1 MNVREQIKNGVLLMD
16 GSMGSY
22 LSTITGKSS
31 QDCELA
37 VLEQREMVKDV
48 HRQYLEAGSQAIL
61 TNTYNANRVF
71 CHGNDVLVHQLIH
84 EAVAVAREAAEG
96 YDAEIFGDIGPIKG
110 LENGQTGKEYTFVAR
125 QFIDAGIRHFVFE
138 TNSSAEGIPE
148 TMQYIRDNT
157 EDAFIIVMFAV
168 QADGYSLEGYYY
180 QDLIQQISETGLADA
195 VGLNCISGAR
205 EMRNLFDQME
215 HEDILYSFMPSAGS
229 PIVVDNRLV
238 YESDPQFFGRKMAEL
253 AGNGAKILGGCC
265 GTTPEHIR
273 QVARFLASGTSSVP
287 RPGRGRTKVSAGTA
301 KQSVFWEKLQR
312 GEKVIAVEL
321 DPPTDADLTKFVQGA
336 YDLKESGADVITIAD
351 CPVGRVRMDS
361 SLLACKLEREVGVE
375 ALPHLTCRDRNI
387 NATKALL
394 LGLYAEGIRNV
405 LLVTGDPVPSA
416 ERDEVKAVYQFN
428 SRKLA
433 TFVASLGETILPEPF
448 HMFGA
453 LNVNARNFDIQL
465 QLAQEKE
472 RIGMVGFLTQ
482 PLLSPRA
489 VENLKKARQGL
500 KGYILAG
507 LLPPVSARNARFMDS
522 EINGIRVSPEIID
535 QYEDLEREEAE
546 KLAVSLMMQFAR
558 EAEPYVNGYYMMTPF
573 SRTALIQQIIEA
585 IHREKLIG

>member
-22 LSTITGKSS
+22 LSTITGQSS

-37 VLEQREMVKDV
+37 VLEQRDIVKDI
-48 HRQYLEAGSQAIL
+48 HQQYLEAGSQAIL

-71 CHGNDVLVHQLIH
+71 CHGNDTLVHQLIH

-110 LENGQTGKEYTFVAR
+110 LENGQTGKEYSFVAR

-148 TMQYIRDNT
+148 AMQYIRENT

-180 QDLIQQISETGLADA
+180 RDLIRKITETGLADA

-215 HEDILYSFMPSAGS
+215 HEEILYSFMPSAGS
-229 PIVVDNRLV
+229 PIVVDNRVV

-253 AGNGAKILGGCC
+253 AANGARILGGCC

-273 QVARFLASGTSSVP
+273 QVARFLAAGTSSVP
-287 RPGRGRTKVSAGTA
+287 RPGRTREKVSSGTA
-301 KQSVFWEKLQR
+301 KRSAFWEKLQR

-394 LGLYAEGIRNV
+394 LGLYAEGIKNI

-472 RIGMVGFLTQ
+472 RIGMTGFLTQ

-489 VENLKKARQGL
+489 VENLKRARDGL
-500 KGYILAG
+500 NGYILAG
-507 LLPPVSARNARFMDS
+507 LFPPVSARNARFMDS
-522 EINGIRVSPEIID
+522 EVNGIRVSPEIIE
-535 QYEDLEREEAE
+535 QYEDLDREESE
-546 KLAVSLMMQFAR
+546 RLAVSLMTQFAR
-558 EAEPYVNGYYMMTPF
+558 EAEPFVNGYYLMTPF
-573 SRTALIQQIIEA
+573 SRTALIQRIIES
-585 IHREKLIG
+585 IREEKLI

>member
-22 LSTITGKSS
+22 LSTITGQSS

-37 VLEQREMVKDV
+37 VLEQRDIVKDI
-48 HRQYLEAGSQAIL
+48 HQQYLEAGSQAIL

-71 CHGNDVLVHQLIH
+71 CHGNDTLVHQLIH

-110 LENGQTGKEYTFVAR
+110 LEDGQTGKEYSFVAR

-148 TMQYIRDNT
+148 AMQYIRENT

-180 QDLIQQISETGLADA
+180 RDLIRKITETGLADA

-215 HEDILYSFMPSAGS
+215 HEEILYSFMPSAGS
-229 PIVVDNRLV
+229 PIVVDNRVV

-253 AGNGAKILGGCC
+253 AANGARILGGCC

-273 QVARFLASGTSSVP
+273 QVARFLAAGTASVP
-287 RPGRGRTKVSAGTA
+287 RPGRTREKVSSGTA
-301 KQSVFWEKLQR
+301 KKSAFWEKLQR

-321 DPPTDADLTKFVQGA
+321 DPPMDADLTKFVQGA

-394 LGLYAEGIRNV
+394 LGLYAEGIKNI

-472 RIGMVGFLTQ
+472 RIGMTGFLTQ

-489 VENLKKARQGL
+489 VENLKRAREGL
-500 KGYILAG
+500 NGYILAG
-507 LLPPVSARNARFMDS
+507 LFPPVSARNARFMDS
-522 EINGIRVSPEIID
+522 EVNGIRVAPEIIE
-535 QYEDLEREEAE
+535 QYEELDREEAE
-546 KLAVSLMMQFAR
+546 RLAVSLMTQFAR
-558 EAEPYVNGYYMMTPF
+558 EAEPFVNGYYLMTPF
-573 SRTALIQQIIEA
+573 SRTALIQRIIES
-585 IHREKLIG
+585 IREEKLI

>member
-22 LSTITGKSS
+22 LSTITGQSS

-37 VLEQREMVKDV
+37 VLEQRDIVKDI
-48 HRQYLEAGSQAIL
+48 HQQYLEAGSQAIL

-71 CHGNDVLVHQLIH
+71 CHGNDTLVHQLIH

-110 LENGQTGKEYTFVAR
+110 LENGQTGKEYSFVAR

-148 TMQYIRDNT
+148 AMQYIRENT

-180 QDLIQQISETGLADA
+180 RDLIRKITETGLADA

-215 HEDILYSFMPSAGS
+215 HEEILYSFMPSAGS
-229 PIVVDNRLV
+229 PIVVDNRVV

-253 AGNGAKILGGCC
+253 AANGARILGGCC

-273 QVARFLASGTSSVP
+273 QVARFLAAGTSSVP
-287 RPGRGRTKVSAGTA
+287 RPGRTREKVSSGTA
-301 KQSVFWEKLQR
+301 KKSAFWEKLQR

-321 DPPTDADLTKFVQGA
+321 DPPMDADLTKFVQGA

-394 LGLYAEGIRNV
+394 LGLYAEGIKNI

-433 TFVASLGETILPEPF
+433 SFVASLGETILPEPF

-472 RIGMVGFLTQ
+472 RIGMTGFLTQ

-489 VENLKKARQGL
+489 VENLKRAREGL
-500 KGYILAG
+500 NGYILAG
-507 LLPPVSARNARFMDS
+507 LFPPVSARNARFMDS
-522 EINGIRVSPEIID
+522 EVNGIRVSPEIIE
-535 QYEDLEREEAE
+535 QYEDLDREESE
-546 KLAVSLMMQFAR
+546 RLAVSLMTQFAR
-558 EAEPYVNGYYMMTPF
+558 EAEPFVNGYYLMTPF
-573 SRTALIQQIIEA
+573 SRTALIQRIIES
-585 IHREKLIG
+585 IREEKLI

>member
-22 LSTITGKSS
+22 LSTITGQSS

-37 VLEQREMVKDV
+37 VLEQRDIVKDI
-48 HRQYLEAGSQAIL
+48 HQQYLEAGSQAIL

-71 CHGNDVLVHQLIH
+71 CHGNDTLVHQLIH

-110 LENGQTGKEYTFVAR
+110 LEDGQTGKEYSFVAR

-148 TMQYIRDNT
+148 AMQYIRENT

-180 QDLIQQISETGLADA
+180 RDLIRKITETGLADA

-215 HEDILYSFMPSAGS
+215 HEEILYSFMPSAGS
-229 PIVVDNRLV
+229 PIVVDNRVV

-253 AGNGAKILGGCC
+253 AANGARILGGCC

-273 QVARFLASGTSSVP
+273 QVARFLAAGTSSVS
-287 RPGRGRTKVSAGTA
+287 RPGRTREKVSSGTA
-301 KQSVFWEKLQR
+301 KKSAFWEKLQR

-321 DPPTDADLTKFVQGA
+321 DPPMDADLTKFVQGA

-394 LGLYAEGIRNV
+394 LGLYAEGIKNI

-472 RIGMVGFLTQ
+472 RIGMTGFLTQ

-489 VENLKKARQGL
+489 VENLKRAREGL
-500 KGYILAG
+500 NGYILAG
-507 LLPPVSARNARFMDS
+507 LFPPVSARNARFMDS
-522 EINGIRVSPEIID
+522 EVNGIRVSPEIIE
-535 QYEDLEREEAE
+535 QYENLDREESE
-546 KLAVSLMMQFAR
+546 RLAVSLMTQFAR
-558 EAEPYVNGYYMMTPF
+558 EAEPYVNGYYLMTPF
-573 SRTALIQQIIEA
+573 SRTALIQRIIGSIRE
-585 IHREKLIG
+585 EKLI

>member
-22 LSTITGKSS
+22 LSTITGQSS

-37 VLEQREMVKDV
+37 VLEQRDIVKDI
-48 HRQYLEAGSQAIL
+48 HQQYLEAGSQAIL

-71 CHGNDVLVHQLIH
+71 CHGNDTLVHQLIH

-96 YDAEIFGDIGPIKG
+96 YDAEVFGDIGPIKG
-110 LENGQTGKEYTFVAR
+110 LEDGQTGKEYSFVAR

-148 TMQYIRDNT
+148 AMQYIRENT

-180 QDLIQQISETGLADA
+180 CDLIRKITETGLADA

-215 HEDILYSFMPSAGS
+215 QGEILYSFMPSAGS
-229 PIVVDNRLV
+229 PIVVDNRVV

-253 AGNGAKILGGCC
+253 AANGARILGGCC

-273 QVARFLASGTSSVP
+273 QVARFLAAGTSSVP
-287 RPGRGRTKVSAGTA
+287 RPGRTRERVSSGTTKKSA
-301 KQSVFWEKLQR
+301 FWEKLQR

-321 DPPTDADLTKFVQGA
+321 DPPMDADLTKFVQGA

-394 LGLYAEGIRNV
+394 LGLYAEGIKNI

-433 TFVASLGETILPEPF
+433 SFVASLGETILPEPF

-472 RIGMVGFLTQ
+472 RIGMTGFLTQ

-489 VENLKKARQGL
+489 VENLKRAREGL
-500 KGYILAG
+500 NGYILAG
-507 LLPPVSARNARFMDS
+507 LFPPVSARNARFMDS
-522 EINGIRVSPEIID
+522 EVNGIRVSPEIIE
-535 QYEDLEREEAE
+535 QYEDLDREESE
-546 KLAVSLMMQFAR
+546 RLAVSLMTQFAR
-558 EAEPYVNGYYMMTPF
+558 EAEPYVNGYYLMTPF
-573 SRTALIQQIIEA
+573 SRTALIQRIIGSIRE
-585 IHREKLIG
+585 EKLI

>member
-22 LSTITGKSS
+22 LSTITGQSS

-37 VLEQREMVKDV
+37 VLEQRDIVKDI
-48 HRQYLEAGSQAIL
+48 HQQYLEAGSQAIL

-71 CHGNDVLVHQLIH
+71 CHGNDTLVHQLIH

-110 LENGQTGKEYTFVAR
+110 LENGQTGKEYSFVAR

-148 TMQYIRDNT
+148 AMQYIRENT

-180 QDLIQQISETGLADA
+180 RDLIRKITETGLADA

-215 HEDILYSFMPSAGS
+215 HEEILYSFMPSAGS
-229 PIVVDNRLV
+229 PIVVDNRVV

-253 AGNGAKILGGCC
+253 AANGARILGGCC

-273 QVARFLASGTSSVP
+273 QVARFLAAGTSSVS
-287 RPGRGRTKVSAGTA
+287 RPGRTREKVSSGTA
-301 KQSVFWEKLQR
+301 KKSAFWEKLQR

-321 DPPTDADLTKFVQGA
+321 DPPMDADLTKFVQGA

-394 LGLYAEGIRNV
+394 LGLYAEGIKNI

-472 RIGMVGFLTQ
+472 RIGMTGFLTQ

-489 VENLKKARQGL
+489 VENLKRAREGL
-500 KGYILAG
+500 NGYILAG
-507 LLPPVSARNARFMDS
+507 LFPPVSARNARFMDS
-522 EINGIRVSPEIID
+522 EVNGIRVSPEIIE
-535 QYEDLEREEAE
+535 QYEDLDREESE
-546 KLAVSLMMQFAR
+546 RLAVSLMTQFAR
-558 EAEPYVNGYYMMTPF
+558 EAEPYVNGYYLMTPF
-573 SRTALIQQIIEA
+573 SRTALIQRIIGSIRE
-585 IHREKLIG
+585 EKLI

>member
-22 LSTITGKSS
+22 LSTITGQSS

-37 VLEQREMVKDV
+37 VLEQRDIVKDI
-48 HRQYLEAGSQAIL
+48 HQQYLEAGSQAIL

-71 CHGNDVLVHQLIH
+71 CHGNDTLVHQLIH

-110 LENGQTGKEYTFVAR
+110 LENGQTGKEYSFVAR

-148 TMQYIRDNT
+148 AMQYIRENT

-180 QDLIQQISETGLADA
+180 RDLIRKITETGLADA

-215 HEDILYSFMPSAGS
+215 HEEILYSFMPSAGS
-229 PIVVDNRLV
+229 PIVVDNRVV

-253 AGNGAKILGGCC
+253 AANGARILGGCC

-273 QVARFLASGTSSVP
+273 QVARFLAAGTSSVP
-287 RPGRGRTKVSAGTA
+287 RPGRTREKVSSGTA
-301 KQSVFWEKLQR
+301 KKSAFWEKLQR

-321 DPPTDADLTKFVQGA
+321 DPPMDADLTKFVQGA
-336 YDLKESGADVITIAD
+336 YELKESGADVITIAD

-394 LGLYAEGIRNV
+394 LGLYAEGIKNI

-433 TFVASLGETILPEPF
+433 SFVASLGETILPEPF

-472 RIGMVGFLTQ
+472 RIGMAGFLTQ

-489 VENLKKARQGL
+489 VENLKRAREGL

-507 LLPPVSARNARFMDS
+507 LFPPVSARNARFMDS
-522 EINGIRVSPEIID
+522 EVNGIRVAPEIIE
-535 QYEDLEREEAE
+535 QYEDLDREEAE
-546 KLAVSLMMQFAR
+546 QLSVSLMTQFAR
-558 EAEPYVNGYYMMTPF
+558 ESEPYVNGYYMMTPF
-573 SRTALIQQIIEA
+573 SRTALIQRIIES
-585 IHREKLIG
+585 IREEKLI

>member
-22 LSTITGKSS
+22 LSTITGQSS

-37 VLEQREMVKDV
+37 VLEQRDIVKDI
-48 HRQYLEAGSQAIL
+48 HQQYLEAGSQAIL

-71 CHGNDVLVHQLIH
+71 CHGNDTLVHQLIH

-110 LENGQTGKEYTFVAR
+110 LENGQTGKEYSFVAR

-138 TNSSAEGIPE
+138 TNSSAEGIPDA
-148 TMQYIRDNT
+148 MRYIRENT

-180 QDLIQQISETGLADA
+180 RDLIRKITETGLADA

-215 HEDILYSFMPSAGS
+215 HEEILYSFMPSAGS
-229 PIVVDNRLV
+229 PIVVDNRVV

-253 AGNGAKILGGCC
+253 AANGARILGGCC

-273 QVARFLASGTSSVP
+273 QVARFLAAGTSSVP
-287 RPGRGRTKVSAGTA
+287 RPGRTREKVSSGTA
-301 KQSVFWEKLQR
+301 KKSAFWEKLQR

-321 DPPTDADLTKFVQGA
+321 DPPMDADLTKFVQGA

-394 LGLYAEGIRNV
+394 LGLYAEGIKNI

-472 RIGMVGFLTQ
+472 RIGMTGFLTQ

-489 VENLKKARQGL
+489 VENLKRAREGL
-500 KGYILAG
+500 NGYILAG
-507 LLPPVSARNARFMDS
+507 LFPPVSARNARFMDS
-522 EINGIRVSPEIID
+522 EVNGIRVSSEIIE
-535 QYEDLEREEAE
+535 QYEDLDREESE
-546 KLAVSLMMQFAR
+546 RLAVSLMTQFAR
-558 EAEPYVNGYYMMTPF
+558 EAEPYVNGYYLMTPF
-573 SRTALIQQIIEA
+573 SRTALIQRIIES
-585 IHREKLIG
+585 IREEKLI

>member
-22 LSTITGKSS
+22 LSTITGQSS

-37 VLEQREMVKDV
+37 VLEQRDIVKDI
-48 HRQYLEAGSQAIL
+48 HQQYLEAGSQAIL

-71 CHGNDVLVHQLIH
+71 CHGNDTLVHQLIH

-110 LENGQTGKEYTFVAR
+110 LENGQTGKEYSFVAR

-148 TMQYIRDNT
+148 AMQYIRENT

-180 QDLIQQISETGLADA
+180 RDLIRKITETGLADA

-215 HEDILYSFMPSAGS
+215 HEEILYSFMPSAGS
-229 PIVVDNRLV
+229 PIVVDNRVV

-253 AGNGAKILGGCC
+253 AANGAKILGGCC

-273 QVARFLASGTSSVP
+273 QVARFLAAGTSSVP
-287 RPGRGRTKVSAGTA
+287 RPGRTREKVSSGTA
-301 KQSVFWEKLQR
+301 KKSAFWEKLQR

-321 DPPTDADLTKFVQGA
+321 DPPMDADLTKFVQGA

-394 LGLYAEGIRNV
+394 LGLYAEGIKNI

-472 RIGMVGFLTQ
+472 RIGMTGFLTQ

-489 VENLKKARQGL
+489 VENLKRAREGL
-500 KGYILAG
+500 NGYILAG
-507 LLPPVSARNARFMDS
+507 LFPPVSARNARFMDS
-522 EINGIRVSPEIID
+522 EVNGIRVSPEIIE
-535 QYEDLEREEAE
+535 QYEDLDREESE
-546 KLAVSLMMQFAR
+546 RLAVSLMTQFAR
-558 EAEPYVNGYYMMTPF
+558 EAEPYVNGYYLMTPF
-573 SRTALIQQIIEA
+573 SRTALIQRIIES
-585 IHREKLIG
+585 IREEKLI

>member
-22 LSTITGKSS
+22 LSTITGQSS

-37 VLEQREMVKDV
+37 VLEQRDIVKDI
-48 HRQYLEAGSQAIL
+48 HQQYLEAGSQAIL

-71 CHGNDVLVHQLIH
+71 CHGNDTLVHQLIH

-110 LENGQTGKEYTFVAR
+110 LENGQTGKEYSFVAR

-148 TMQYIRDNT
+148 AMQYIRENT

-180 QDLIQQISETGLADA
+180 RDLIRKITETGLADA

-215 HEDILYSFMPSAGS
+215 HEEILYSFMPSAGS
-229 PIVVDNRLV
+229 PIVVDNRVV

-253 AGNGAKILGGCC
+253 AANGARILGGCC

-273 QVARFLASGTSSVP
+273 QVARFLVAGTSSVP
-287 RPGRGRTKVSAGTA
+287 RPGRTREKVSSGTA
-301 KQSVFWEKLQR
+301 KKSAFWEKLQR

-321 DPPTDADLTKFVQGA
+321 DPPMDADLTKFVQGA

-394 LGLYAEGIRNV
+394 LGLYAEGIKNI

-433 TFVASLGETILPEPF
+433 SFVASLGETILPEPF

-472 RIGMVGFLTQ
+472 RIGMTGFLTQ

-489 VENLKKARQGL
+489 VENLKRAREGL
-500 KGYILAG
+500 NGYILAG
-507 LLPPVSARNARFMDS
+507 LFPPVSARNARFMDS
-522 EINGIRVSPEIID
+522 EVNGIRVSPEIIE
-535 QYEDLEREEAE
+535 QYEDLDREESE
-546 KLAVSLMMQFAR
+546 RLAVSLMTQFAR
-558 EAEPYVNGYYMMTPF
+558 EAEPFVNGYYLMTPF
-573 SRTALIQQIIEA
+573 SRTALIQRIIES
-585 IHREKLIG
+585 IREEKLI

>member
-22 LSTITGKSS
+22 LSTITGQSS

-37 VLEQREMVKDV
+37 VLEQRDIVKDI
-48 HRQYLEAGSQAIL
+48 HQQYLEAGSQAIL

-71 CHGNDVLVHQLIH
+71 CHGNDTLVHQLIH

-110 LENGQTGKEYTFVAR
+110 LEDEQTGKEYSFVAR

-148 TMQYIRDNT
+148 AMQYIRENT

-180 QDLIQQISETGLADA
+180 RDLIRKITETGLADA

-215 HEDILYSFMPSAGS
+215 HEEILYSFMPSAGS
-229 PIVVDNRLV
+229 PIVVDNRVV

-253 AGNGAKILGGCC
+253 AANGARILGGCC

-273 QVARFLASGTSSVP
+273 QVARFLAAGTSSVP
-287 RPGRGRTKVSAGTA
+287 RPGRTREKVSSGTA
-301 KQSVFWEKLQR
+301 KKSAFWEKLQR

-321 DPPTDADLTKFVQGA
+321 DPPMDADLTKFVQGA

-394 LGLYAEGIRNV
+394 LGLYAEGIKNI

-433 TFVASLGETILPEPF
+433 SFVASLGETILPEPF

-472 RIGMVGFLTQ
+472 RIGMTGFLTQ

-489 VENLKKARQGL
+489 VENLKRAREGL
-500 KGYILAG
+500 NGYILAG
-507 LLPPVSARNARFMDS
+507 LFPPVSARNARFMDS
-522 EINGIRVSPEIID
+522 EVNGIRVSPEIIE
-535 QYEDLEREEAE
+535 QYEDLDREESE
-546 KLAVSLMMQFAR
+546 RLAVSLMTQFAR
-558 EAEPYVNGYYMMTPF
+558 EAEPFVNGYYLMTPF
-573 SRTALIQQIIEA
+573 SRTALIQRIIES
-585 IHREKLIG
+585 IREEKLI

>member
-22 LSTITGKSS
+22 LSTITGQSS

-37 VLEQREMVKDV
+37 VLEQRDIVKDI
-48 HRQYLEAGSQAIL
+48 HQQYLEAGSQAIL

-71 CHGNDVLVHQLIH
+71 CHGNDTLVHQLIH

-110 LENGQTGKEYTFVAR
+110 LENGQTGKEYSFVAR

-148 TMQYIRDNT
+148 AMQYIRENT

-180 QDLIQQISETGLADA
+180 RDLIRKITETGLADA

-215 HEDILYSFMPSAGS
+215 HEEILYSFMPSAGS
-229 PIVVDNRLV
+229 PIVVDNRVV

-253 AGNGAKILGGCC
+253 AANGARILGGCC

-273 QVARFLASGTSSVP
+273 QVARFLAAGTSSVP
-287 RPGRGRTKVSAGTA
+287 RPGRTREKVSSGTA
-301 KQSVFWEKLQR
+301 KKSAFWEKLQR

-321 DPPTDADLTKFVQGA
+321 DPPMDADLTKFVQGA

-394 LGLYAEGIRNV
+394 LGLYAEGIKNI

-472 RIGMVGFLTQ
+472 RIGMTGFLTQ

-489 VENLKKARQGL
+489 VENLKRAREGL
-500 KGYILAG
+500 NGYILAG
-507 LLPPVSARNARFMDS
+507 LFPPVSARNARFMDS
-522 EINGIRVSPEIID
+522 EVNGIRVSPEIIE
-535 QYEDLEREEAE
+535 QYEDLDREESE
-546 KLAVSLMMQFAR
+546 RLAVSLMTQFAR
-558 EAEPYVNGYYMMTPF
+558 EAEPYVNGYYLMTPF
-573 SRTALIQQIIEA
+573 SRTALIQRIIES
-585 IHREKLIG
+585 IREEKLI

>member
-22 LSTITGKSS
+22 LSTITGQSS

-37 VLEQREMVKDV
+37 VLEQRDIVKDI
-48 HRQYLEAGSQAIL
+48 HQQYLEAGSQAIL

-71 CHGNDVLVHQLIH
+71 CHGNDTLVHQLIH

-110 LENGQTGKEYTFVAR
+110 LENGQTGKEYSFVAR

-148 TMQYIRDNT
+148 AMQYIRENT

-180 QDLIQQISETGLADA
+180 RDLIRKITDTGLADA

-215 HEDILYSFMPSAGS
+215 HEEILYSFMPSAGS
-229 PIVVDNRLV
+229 PIVVDNRVV

-253 AGNGAKILGGCC
+253 AANGARILGGCF

-273 QVARFLASGTSSVP
+273 QVARFLAAGTSSVP
-287 RPGRGRTKVSAGTA
+287 RPGRTREKVSSGTA
-301 KQSVFWEKLQR
+301 KKSAFWEKLQS

-321 DPPTDADLTKFVQGA
+321 DPPMDADLTKFVQGA

-394 LGLYAEGIRNV
+394 LGLYAEGIKNI

-433 TFVASLGETILPEPF
+433 AFVASLGETILPEPF

-472 RIGMVGFLTQ
+472 RIGMTGFLTQ

-489 VENLKKARQGL
+489 VENLKRARDGL
-500 KGYILAG
+500 NGYILAG
-507 LLPPVSARNARFMDS
+507 LFPPVSARNARFMDS
-522 EINGIRVSPEIID
+522 EVNGIRVSPEIIE
-535 QYEDLEREEAE
+535 QYEDLDREESE
-546 KLAVSLMMQFAR
+546 RLAVSLMTQFAR
-558 EAEPYVNGYYMMTPF
+558 EAEPYVNGYYLMTPF
-573 SRTALIQQIIEA
+573 SRTALIQRIIGSIRE
-585 IHREKLIG
+585 EKLI

>member
-22 LSTITGKSS
+22 LSTITGQSS

-37 VLEQREMVKDV
+37 VLEQRDIVKDI
-48 HRQYLEAGSQAIL
+48 HQQYLEAGSQAIL

-71 CHGNDVLVHQLIH
+71 CHGNDTLVHQLIH

-110 LENGQTGKEYTFVAR
+110 LENGQTGKEYSFVAR

-148 TMQYIRDNT
+148 AMQYIRENT

-180 QDLIQQISETGLADA
+180 RDLIRKITETGLADA

-215 HEDILYSFMPSAGS
+215 HEEILYSFMPSAGS
-229 PIVVDNRLV
+229 PIVVDNRVV

-253 AGNGAKILGGCC
+253 AANGAKILGGCC

-273 QVARFLASGTSSVP
+273 QVARFLAAGTSSVP
-287 RPGRGRTKVSAGTA
+287 RPGRTRERVSSGTA
-301 KQSVFWEKLQR
+301 KKSAFWEKLQR

-321 DPPTDADLTKFVQGA
+321 DPPMDADLTKFVQGA

-394 LGLYAEGIRNV
+394 LGLYAEGIKNI

-433 TFVASLGETILPEPF
+433 AFVASLGETILPEPF

-472 RIGMVGFLTQ
+472 RIGMTGFLTQ

-489 VENLKKARQGL
+489 VENLKRAREGL
-500 KGYILAG
+500 NGYILAG
-507 LLPPVSARNARFMDS
+507 LFPPVSARNARFMDS
-522 EINGIRVSPEIID
+522 EVNGIRVSPEIIE
-535 QYEDLEREEAE
+535 QYEDLDREESE
-546 KLAVSLMMQFAR
+546 RLAVSLMTQFAR
-558 EAEPYVNGYYMMTPF
+558 EAEPYVNGYYLMTPF
-573 SRTALIQQIIEA
+573 SRTALIQRIIGSIRE
-585 IHREKLIG
+585 EKLI

>member
-22 LSTITGKSS
+22 LSTITGQSS

-37 VLEQREMVKDV
+37 VLEQRDIVKDI
-48 HRQYLEAGSQAIL
+48 HQQYLEAGSQAIL

-71 CHGNDVLVHQLIH
+71 CHGNDTLVHQLIH

-110 LENGQTGKEYTFVAR
+110 LEDGQTGKEYSFVAR

-148 TMQYIRDNT
+148 AMQYIRENT

-180 QDLIQQISETGLADA
+180 RDLIRKITETGLADA

-215 HEDILYSFMPSAGS
+215 HEEILYSFMPSAGS
-229 PIVVDNRLV
+229 PIVVDNRVV

-253 AGNGAKILGGCC
+253 AANGARILGGCC

-273 QVARFLASGTSSVP
+273 QVARFLAAGTSSVP
-287 RPGRGRTKVSAGTA
+287 RPGRTREKVSSGTA
-301 KQSVFWEKLQR
+301 KKSAFWEKLQR

-321 DPPTDADLTKFVQGA
+321 DPPMDADLTKFVQGA

-394 LGLYAEGIRNV
+394 LGLYAEGIKNI

-472 RIGMVGFLTQ
+472 RIGMTGFLTQ

-489 VENLKKARQGL
+489 VENLKRAREGL
-500 KGYILAG
+500 NGYILAG
-507 LLPPVSARNARFMDS
+507 LFPPVSARNARFMDS
-522 EINGIRVSPEIID
+522 EVNGIRVSPEIIE
-535 QYEDLEREEAE
+535 QYEDLDREESE
-546 KLAVSLMMQFAR
+546 RLAVSLMTQFAR
-558 EAEPYVNGYYMMTPF
+558 EAEPFVNGYYLMTPF
-573 SRTALIQQIIEA
+573 SRTALIQRIIQSIRE
-585 IHREKLIG
+585 EKLI

>member
-22 LSTITGKSS
+22 LSTITGQSS

-37 VLEQREMVKDV
+37 VLEQRDIVKDI
-48 HRQYLEAGSQAIL
+48 HQQYLEAGSQAIL

-71 CHGNDVLVHQLIH
+71 CHGNDTLVHQLIH

-96 YDAEIFGDIGPIKG
+96 YDAEVFGDIGPIKG
-110 LENGQTGKEYTFVAR
+110 LEDGQTGKEYSFVAR

-148 TMQYIRDNT
+148 AMRYIRENT

-180 QDLIQQISETGLADA
+180 RDLIRKITETGLADA

-215 HEDILYSFMPSAGS
+215 HEEILYSFMPSAGS
-229 PIVVDNRLV
+229 PIVVDNRVV

-253 AGNGAKILGGCC
+253 AANGARILGGCC

-273 QVARFLASGTSSVP
+273 QVARFLAAGTSSVP
-287 RPGRGRTKVSAGTA
+287 RPGRTRERVSSGTA
-301 KQSVFWEKLQR
+301 KKSAFWEKLQR

-321 DPPTDADLTKFVQGA
+321 DPPMDADLTKFVQGA

-394 LGLYAEGIRNV
+394 LGLYAEGIKNI

-453 LNVNARNFDIQL
+453 LNVNARNFDVQL

-472 RIGMVGFLTQ
+472 RIGMAGFLTQ

-489 VENLKKARQGL
+489 VENLKKAREGL

-507 LLPPVSARNARFMDS
+507 LFPPVSARNARFMDS
-522 EINGIRVSPEIID
+522 EVNGIRVAPEIIK
-535 QYEDLEREEAE
+535 QYEDLDREEAE
-546 KLAVSLMMQFAR
+546 QLSVSLMTQFAR
-558 EAEPYVNGYYMMTPF
+558 DAEPYVNGYYMMTPF
-573 SRTALIQQIIEA
+573 SRTALIQRIIES
-585 IHREKLIG
+585 IREENLI

>member
-22 LSTITGKSS
+22 LSTITGQSS

-37 VLEQREMVKDV
+37 VLEQRDIVKDI
-48 HRQYLEAGSQAIL
+48 HQQYLEAGSQAIL

-71 CHGNDVLVHQLIH
+71 CHGNDTLVHQLIH

-110 LENGQTGKEYTFVAR
+110 LENGQTGKEYSFVAR

-148 TMQYIRDNT
+148 AMQYIRENT

-180 QDLIQQISETGLADA
+180 RDLIRKITETGLADA

-215 HEDILYSFMPSAGS
+215 HEEILYSFMPSAGS
-229 PIVVDNRLV
+229 PIVVDNRVV

-253 AGNGAKILGGCC
+253 AANGARILGGCC

-273 QVARFLASGTSSVP
+273 QVARFLAAGTSSVP
-287 RPGRGRTKVSAGTA
+287 RPGRTREKVSSGTA
-301 KQSVFWEKLQR
+301 KKSAFWEKLQR

-321 DPPTDADLTKFVQGA
+321 DPPMDADLTKFVQGA

-394 LGLYAEGIRNV
+394 LGLYAEGIKNI

-433 TFVASLGETILPEPF
+433 SFVASLGETILPEPF

-472 RIGMVGFLTQ
+472 RIGMTGFLTQ

-489 VENLKKARQGL
+489 VENLKRARDGL
-500 KGYILAG
+500 NGYILAG
-507 LLPPVSARNARFMDS
+507 LFPPVSARNARFMDS
-522 EINGIRVSPEIID
+522 EVNGIRVSPEIIE
-535 QYEDLEREEAE
+535 QYEDLDREESE
-546 KLAVSLMMQFAR
+546 RLAVSLMTQFAR
-558 EAEPYVNGYYMMTPF
+558 EAEPFVNGYYLMTPF
-573 SRTALIQQIIEA
+573 SRTALIQRIIES
-585 IHREKLIG
+585 IREEKLI

>member
-22 LSTITGKSS
+22 LSTITGQSS

-37 VLEQREMVKDV
+37 VLEQRDIVKDI
-48 HRQYLEAGSQAIL
+48 HQQYLEAGSQAIL

-71 CHGNDVLVHQLIH
+71 CHGNDTLVHQLIH

-110 LENGQTGKEYTFVAR
+110 LENGQTGKEYSFVAR
-125 QFIDAGIRHFVFE
+125 RFIDAGIRHFVFE

-148 TMQYIRDNT
+148 AMQYIRENT

-180 QDLIQQISETGLADA
+180 RDLIRKITETGLADA

-215 HEDILYSFMPSAGS
+215 HEEILYSFMPSAGS
-229 PIVVDNRLV
+229 PIVVDNRVV

-253 AGNGAKILGGCC
+253 AANGARILGGCC

-273 QVARFLASGTSSVP
+273 QVARFLVAGTSSVP
-287 RPGRGRTKVSAGTA
+287 RPGRTREKVSSGTA
-301 KQSVFWEKLQR
+301 KKSAFWEKLQS

-321 DPPTDADLTKFVQGA
+321 DPPMDADLTKFVQGA

-394 LGLYAEGIRNV
+394 LGLYAEGIKNI

-433 TFVASLGETILPEPF
+433 AFVASLGETILPEPF

-472 RIGMVGFLTQ
+472 RIGMTGFLTQ

-489 VENLKKARQGL
+489 VENLKRARKGL
-500 KGYILAG
+500 NGYILAG
-507 LLPPVSARNARFMDS
+507 LFPPVSARNARFMDS
-522 EINGIRVSPEIID
+522 EVNGIRVSPEIIE
-535 QYEDLEREEAE
+535 QYEDLDREESE
-546 KLAVSLMMQFAR
+546 RLAVSLMTQFAR
-558 EAEPYVNGYYMMTPF
+558 EAEPYVNGYYLMTPF
-573 SRTALIQQIIEA
+573 SRTALIQRIIGSIRE
-585 IHREKLIG
+585 EKLI

>member
-22 LSTITGKSS
+22 LSTITGQSS

-37 VLEQREMVKDV
+37 VLEQRDIVKDI
-48 HRQYLEAGSQAIL
+48 HQQYLEAGSQAIL

-71 CHGNDVLVHQLIH
+71 CHGNDTLVHQLIH

-110 LENGQTGKEYTFVAR
+110 LENGQTGKEYSFVAR

-148 TMQYIRDNT
+148 AMQYIRENT

-180 QDLIQQISETGLADA
+180 RDLIRKITETGLADA

-215 HEDILYSFMPSAGS
+215 HEEILYSFMPSAGS
-229 PIVVDNRLV
+229 PIVVDNRVV

-253 AGNGAKILGGCC
+253 AANGARILGGCC

-273 QVARFLASGTSSVP
+273 QVARFLAAGTSSVP
-287 RPGRGRTKVSAGTA
+287 RPGRIKERVSSGTA
-301 KQSVFWEKLQR
+301 KKSAFWEKLQR

-321 DPPTDADLTKFVQGA
+321 DPPMDADLTKFVQGA

-394 LGLYAEGIRNV
+394 LGLYAEGIKNI

-472 RIGMVGFLTQ
+472 RIGMTGFLTQ

-489 VENLKKARQGL
+489 VENLKRARDGL
-500 KGYILAG
+500 NGYILAG
-507 LLPPVSARNARFMDS
+507 LFPPVSARNARFMDS
-522 EINGIRVSPEIID
+522 EVNGIRVSPEIIE
-535 QYEDLEREEAE
+535 QYEDLDREESE
-546 KLAVSLMMQFAR
+546 RLAVSLMTQFAR
-558 EAEPYVNGYYMMTPF
+558 EAEPYVNGYYLMTPF
-573 SRTALIQQIIEA
+573 SRTALIQRIIGSIRE
-585 IHREKLIG
+585 EKLI

>member
-22 LSTITGKSS
+22 LSTITGQSS

-37 VLEQREMVKDV
+37 VLEQRDIVKDI
-48 HRQYLEAGSQAIL
+48 HQQYLEAGSQAIL

-71 CHGNDVLVHQLIH
+71 CHGNDTLVHQLIH

-110 LENGQTGKEYTFVAR
+110 LEDGQTGKEYSFVAR

-148 TMQYIRDNT
+148 AMQYIRENT

-180 QDLIQQISETGLADA
+180 RDLIRKITETGLADA

-215 HEDILYSFMPSAGS
+215 HEEILYSFMPSAGS
-229 PIVVDNRLV
+229 PIVVDNRVV

-253 AGNGAKILGGCC
+253 AANGARILGGCC

-273 QVARFLASGTSSVP
+273 QVARFLAAGTSSVS
-287 RPGRGRTKVSAGTA
+287 RPGRTREKVSSGTA
-301 KQSVFWEKLQR
+301 KKSAFWEKLQR

-321 DPPTDADLTKFVQGA
+321 DPPMDADLTKFVQGA

-394 LGLYAEGIRNV
+394 LGLYAEGIKNI

-472 RIGMVGFLTQ
+472 RIGMTGFLTQ

-489 VENLKKARQGL
+489 VENLKRAREEL
-500 KGYILAG
+500 NGYILAG
-507 LLPPVSARNARFMDS
+507 LFPPVSARNARFMDS
-522 EINGIRVSPEIID
+522 EVNGIRVSPEIIE
-535 QYEDLEREEAE
+535 QYEDLDREESE
-546 KLAVSLMMQFAR
+546 RLAVSLMTQFAR
-558 EAEPYVNGYYMMTPF
+558 EAEPYVNGYYLMTPF
-573 SRTALIQQIIEA
+573 SRTALIQRIIGSIRE
-585 IHREKLIG
+585 EKLI

>member
-22 LSTITGKSS
+22 LSTITGQSS

-37 VLEQREMVKDV
+37 VLEQRDIVKDI
-48 HRQYLEAGSQAIL
+48 HQQYLEAGSQAIL

-71 CHGNDVLVHQLIH
+71 CHGNDTLVHQLIH

-110 LENGQTGKEYTFVAR
+110 LEDGQTGKEYSFVAR

-148 TMQYIRDNT
+148 AMRYIRENT

-180 QDLIQQISETGLADA
+180 RDLIRKITETGLADA

-215 HEDILYSFMPSAGS
+215 HEEILYSFMPSAGS
-229 PIVVDNRLV
+229 PIVVDNRVV

-253 AGNGAKILGGCC
+253 AANGARILGGCC

-273 QVARFLASGTSSVP
+273 QVARFLAAGTSSVP
-287 RPGRGRTKVSAGTA
+287 RPGRTREKVSSGTA
-301 KQSVFWEKLQR
+301 KKSAFWEKLQR

-321 DPPTDADLTKFVQGA
+321 DPPMDADLTKFVQGA

-394 LGLYAEGIRNV
+394 LGLYAEGIKNI

-433 TFVASLGETILPEPF
+433 SFVASLGETILPEPF

-472 RIGMVGFLTQ
+472 RIGMTGFLTQ

-489 VENLKKARQGL
+489 VENLKRAREGL
-500 KGYILAG
+500 NGYILAG
-507 LLPPVSARNARFMDS
+507 LFPPVSARNARFMDS
-522 EINGIRVSPEIID
+522 EVNGIRVSLEIIE
-535 QYEDLEREEAE
+535 QYEDLDREESE
-546 KLAVSLMMQFAR
+546 RLAVSLMTQFAR
-558 EAEPYVNGYYMMTPF
+558 EAEPYVNGYYLMTPF
-573 SRTALIQQIIEA
+573 SRTALIQRIIES
-585 IHREKLIG
+585 IREEKLV

>member
-22 LSTITGKSS
+22 LSTITGQSS

-37 VLEQREMVKDV
+37 VLEQRDIVKDI
-48 HRQYLEAGSQAIL
+48 HQQYLEAGSQAIL

-71 CHGNDVLVHQLIH
+71 CHGNDTLVHQLIH

-96 YDAEIFGDIGPIKG
+96 YDAEVFGDIGPIKG
-110 LENGQTGKEYTFVAR
+110 LENGQTGKEYSFVAR

-148 TMQYIRDNT
+148 AMQYIRENT

-180 QDLIQQISETGLADA
+180 RDLIRKITETGLADA

-215 HEDILYSFMPSAGS
+215 HEEILYSFMPSAGS
-229 PIVVDNRLV
+229 PIVVDNRVV

-253 AGNGAKILGGCC
+253 AANGARILGGCC

-273 QVARFLASGTSSVP
+273 QVARFLAAGTSSVP
-287 RPGRGRTKVSAGTA
+287 RPGRTRERVSSGTA
-301 KQSVFWEKLQR
+301 KKSAFWEKLQR

-321 DPPTDADLTKFVQGA
+321 DPPMDADLTKFVQGA

-394 LGLYAEGIRNV
+394 LGLYAEGIKNI

-433 TFVASLGETILPEPF
+433 AFVASLGETILPEPF

-472 RIGMVGFLTQ
+472 RIGMAGFLTQ

-489 VENLKKARQGL
+489 VENLKKARERL

-507 LLPPVSARNARFMDS
+507 LFPPVSARNARFMDS
-522 EINGIRVSPEIID
+522 EVNGIRVAPEIIE
-535 QYEDLEREEAE
+535 QYEDLDREEAE
-546 KLAVSLMMQFAR
+546 QLSVSLMTQFAR
-558 EAEPYVNGYYMMTPF
+558 ESEPYVNGYYMMTPF
-573 SRTALIQQIIEA
+573 SRTALIQRIIES
-585 IHREKLIG
+585 IREEKLI

>member
-22 LSTITGKSS
+22 LSTITGQSS

-37 VLEQREMVKDV
+37 VLEQRDIVKDI
-48 HRQYLEAGSQAIL
+48 HQQYLEAGSQAIL

-71 CHGNDVLVHQLIH
+71 CHGNDTLVHQLIH

-110 LENGQTGKEYTFVAR
+110 LENGQTGKEYSFVAR

-148 TMQYIRDNT
+148 AMQYIRENT

-180 QDLIQQISETGLADA
+180 RDLIRKITETGLADA

-215 HEDILYSFMPSAGS
+215 HEEILYSFMPSAGS
-229 PIVVDNRLV
+229 PIVVDNRVV

-253 AGNGAKILGGCC
+253 AANGARILGGCC

-273 QVARFLASGTSSVP
+273 QVVRFLAAGTASVP
-287 RPGRGRTKVSAGTA
+287 RPGRTREKVSSGTA
-301 KQSVFWEKLQR
+301 KKSAFWEKLQR

-321 DPPTDADLTKFVQGA
+321 DPPMDADLTKFVQGA

-394 LGLYAEGIRNV
+394 LGLYAEGIKNI

-472 RIGMVGFLTQ
+472 RIGMTGFLTQ

-489 VENLKKARQGL
+489 VENLKRAREGL
-500 KGYILAG
+500 NGYILAG
-507 LLPPVSARNARFMDS
+507 LFPPVSARNARFMDS
-522 EINGIRVSPEIID
+522 EVNGIRVSPEIIE
-535 QYEDLEREEAE
+535 QYEDLDREESE
-546 KLAVSLMMQFAR
+546 RLAVSLMTQFAR
-558 EAEPYVNGYYMMTPF
+558 EAEPFVNGYYLMTPF
-573 SRTALIQQIIEA
+573 SRTALIQRIIES
-585 IHREKLIG
+585 IREEKLI

>member
-22 LSTITGKSS
+22 LSTITGQSS

-37 VLEQREMVKDV
+37 VLEQRDIVKDI
-48 HRQYLEAGSQAIL
+48 HQQYLEAGSQAIL

-71 CHGNDVLVHQLIH
+71 CHGNDTLVHQLIH

-110 LENGQTGKEYTFVAR
+110 LENGQTGKEYSFVAR

-148 TMQYIRDNT
+148 AMQYIRENT

-180 QDLIQQISETGLADA
+180 RDLIRKITETGLADA

-215 HEDILYSFMPSAGS
+215 HEEILYSFMPSAGS
-229 PIVVDNRLV
+229 PIVVDNRVV

-253 AGNGAKILGGCC
+253 AANGARILGGCC

-273 QVARFLASGTSSVP
+273 QVARFLAAGTSSVP
-287 RPGRGRTKVSAGTA
+287 RPGRIKERVSSGTA
-301 KQSVFWEKLQR
+301 KKSAFWEKLQR

-321 DPPTDADLTKFVQGA
+321 DPPMDADLTKFVQGA

-394 LGLYAEGIRNV
+394 LGLYAEGIKNI

-472 RIGMVGFLTQ
+472 RIGMTGFLTQ

-489 VENLKKARQGL
+489 VENLKRAREGL
-500 KGYILAG
+500 NGYILAG
-507 LLPPVSARNARFMDS
+507 LFPPVSARNARFMDS
-522 EINGIRVSPEIID
+522 EVNGIRVSPEIIE
-535 QYEDLEREEAE
+535 QYEDLDREESE
-546 KLAVSLMMQFAR
+546 RLAVSLMTQFAR
-558 EAEPYVNGYYMMTPF
+558 EAEPYVNGYYLMTPF
-573 SRTALIQQIIEA
+573 SRTALIQRIIGSIRE
-585 IHREKLIG
+585 EKLV

>member
-22 LSTITGKSS
+22 LSTITGQSS

-37 VLEQREMVKDV
+37 VLEQRDIVKDI
-48 HRQYLEAGSQAIL
+48 HQQYLEAGSQAIL

-71 CHGNDVLVHQLIH
+71 CHGNDTLVHQLIH

-110 LENGQTGKEYTFVAR
+110 LENGQTGKEYSFVAR

-148 TMQYIRDNT
+148 AMQYIRENT

-180 QDLIQQISETGLADA
+180 RDLIRKITETGLADA

-215 HEDILYSFMPSAGS
+215 HEEILYSFMPSAGS
-229 PIVVDNRLV
+229 PIVVDNRVV

-253 AGNGAKILGGCC
+253 AANGARILGGCC

-273 QVARFLASGTSSVP
+273 QVARFLAAGTSSVP
-287 RPGRGRTKVSAGTA
+287 RPGRTREKVSSGTA
-301 KQSVFWEKLQR
+301 KRSAFWEKLQR

-321 DPPTDADLTKFVQGA
+321 DPPMDADLTKFVQGA

-394 LGLYAEGIRNV
+394 LGLYAEGIKNI

-448 HMFGA
+448 HLFGA

-472 RIGMVGFLTQ
+472 RIGMTGFLTQ

-489 VENLKKARQGL
+489 VENLKRAREGL
-500 KGYILAG
+500 NGYILAG
-507 LLPPVSARNARFMDS
+507 LFPPVSARNARFMDS
-522 EINGIRVSPEIID
+522 EVNGIRVSPEIIE
-535 QYEDLEREEAE
+535 QYEDLDREESE
-546 KLAVSLMMQFAR
+546 RLAVSLMTQFAR
-558 EAEPYVNGYYMMTPF
+558 EAEPYVNGYYLMTPF
-573 SRTALIQQIIEA
+573 SRTALIQRIIES
-585 IHREKLIG
+585 IREEKLI

>member
-22 LSTITGKSS
+22 LSTITGQSS

-37 VLEQREMVKDV
+37 VLEQRDIVKDI
-48 HRQYLEAGSQAIL
+48 HQQYLEAGSQAIL

-71 CHGNDVLVHQLIH
+71 CHGNDTLVHQLIH

-110 LENGQTGKEYTFVAR
+110 LENGQTGKEYSFVAR

-148 TMQYIRDNT
+148 AMQYIRENT

-180 QDLIQQISETGLADA
+180 RDLIRKITETGLADA

-215 HEDILYSFMPSAGS
+215 HEEILYSFMPSAGS
-229 PIVVDNRLV
+229 PIVVDNRVV

-253 AGNGAKILGGCC
+253 AANGARILGGCC

-273 QVARFLASGTSSVP
+273 QVARFLAAGTSSVP
-287 RPGRGRTKVSAGTA
+287 RPGRTREKVSSGTA
-301 KQSVFWEKLQR
+301 KKSAFWEKLQR

-321 DPPTDADLTKFVQGA
+321 DPPMDADLTKFVQGA

-394 LGLYAEGIRNV
+394 LGLYAEGIKNI

-433 TFVASLGETILPEPF
+433 SFVASLGETILPEPF

-472 RIGMVGFLTQ
+472 RIGMTGFLTQ

-489 VENLKKARQGL
+489 VENLKRARDGL
-500 KGYILAG
+500 NGYILAG
-507 LLPPVSARNARFMDS
+507 LFPPVSARNARFMDS
-522 EINGIRVSPEIID
+522 EVNGIRVSPEIIE
-535 QYEDLEREEAE
+535 QYEDLDREESE
-546 KLAVSLMMQFAR
+546 RLAVSLMTQFAR
-558 EAEPYVNGYYMMTPF
+558 EAEPYVNGYYLMTPF
-573 SRTALIQQIIEA
+573 SRTALIQRIIES
-585 IHREKLIG
+585 IREEKLI

>member
-22 LSTITGKSS
+22 LSTITGQSS

-37 VLEQREMVKDV
+37 VLEQRDIVKDI
-48 HRQYLEAGSQAIL
+48 HQQYLEAGSQAIL

-71 CHGNDVLVHQLIH
+71 CHGNDTLVHQLIH

-110 LENGQTGKEYTFVAR
+110 LENGQTGKEYSFVAR

-148 TMQYIRDNT
+148 TMQYIRENT

-180 QDLIQQISETGLADA
+180 RDLIRKITETGLADA

-215 HEDILYSFMPSAGS
+215 HEEILYSFMPSAGS
-229 PIVVDNRLV
+229 PIVVDNRVV

-253 AGNGAKILGGCC
+253 AANGAKILGGCC

-273 QVARFLASGTSSVP
+273 QVARFLAAGTSSVP
-287 RPGRGRTKVSAGTA
+287 RPGRTREKVSSGTA
-301 KQSVFWEKLQR
+301 KKSAFWEKLQR

-321 DPPTDADLTKFVQGA
+321 DPPMDADLTKFVQGA

-394 LGLYAEGIRNV
+394 LGLYAEGIKNI

-472 RIGMVGFLTQ
+472 RIGMTGFLTQ

-489 VENLKKARQGL
+489 VENLKRAREGL
-500 KGYILAG
+500 NGYILAG
-507 LLPPVSARNARFMDS
+507 LFPPVSARNARFMDS
-522 EINGIRVSPEIID
+522 EVNGIRVSPEIIE
-535 QYEDLEREEAE
+535 QYEDLDREESE
-546 KLAVSLMMQFAR
+546 RLAVSLMTQFAR
-558 EAEPYVNGYYMMTPF
+558 EAEPYVNGYYLMTPF
-573 SRTALIQQIIEA
+573 SRTALIQRIIGSIRE
-585 IHREKLIG
+585 EKLI

>member
-22 LSTITGKSS
+22 LSTITGQSS

-37 VLEQREMVKDV
+37 VLEQRDIVKDI
-48 HRQYLEAGSQAIL
+48 HQQYLEAGSQAIL

-71 CHGNDVLVHQLIH
+71 CHGNDTLVHQLIH

-110 LENGQTGKEYTFVAR
+110 LENGQTGKEYSFVAR

-148 TMQYIRDNT
+148 AMQYIRENT

-180 QDLIQQISETGLADA
+180 RDLIRKITETGLADA

-215 HEDILYSFMPSAGS
+215 HEEILYSFMPSAGS
-229 PIVVDNRLV
+229 PIVVDNRVV

-253 AGNGAKILGGCC
+253 AANGARILGGCC

-273 QVARFLASGTSSVP
+273 QVARFLAAGTSSVP
-287 RPGRGRTKVSAGTA
+287 RPGRTREKVSSGTA
-301 KQSVFWEKLQR
+301 KKSAFWEKLQR

-321 DPPTDADLTKFVQGA
+321 DPPMDADLTKFVQGA

-394 LGLYAEGIRNV
+394 LGLYAEGIKNI

-433 TFVASLGETILPEPF
+433 SFVSSLGETILPEPF

-472 RIGMVGFLTQ
+472 RIGMTGFLTQ

-489 VENLKKARQGL
+489 VENLKRARKGL
-500 KGYILAG
+500 NGYILAG
-507 LLPPVSARNARFMDS
+507 LFPPVSARNARFMDS
-522 EINGIRVSPEIID
+522 EVNGIRVSPEIIE
-535 QYEDLEREEAE
+535 QYEDLDREESE
-546 KLAVSLMMQFAR
+546 RLAVSLMTQFAR
-558 EAEPYVNGYYMMTPF
+558 EAEPYVNGYYLMTPF
-573 SRTALIQQIIEA
+573 SRTALIQRIIES
-585 IHREKLIG
+585 IREEKLI

>member
-22 LSTITGKSS
+22 LSTITGQSS

-37 VLEQREMVKDV
+37 VLEQRDIVKDI
-48 HRQYLEAGSQAIL
+48 HQQYLEAGSQAIL

-71 CHGNDVLVHQLIH
+71 CHGNDTLVHQLIH

-110 LENGQTGKEYTFVAR
+110 LENGQTGKEYSFVAR
-125 QFIDAGIRHFVFE
+125 QFIDTGIRHFVFE

-148 TMQYIRDNT
+148 AMQYIRENT

-180 QDLIQQISETGLADA
+180 RDLIRKITETGLADA

-215 HEDILYSFMPSAGS
+215 HEEILYSFMPSAGS
-229 PIVVDNRLV
+229 PIVVDNRVV

-253 AGNGAKILGGCC
+253 AANGARILGGCC

-273 QVARFLASGTSSVP
+273 QVARFLAAGTSSVP
-287 RPGRGRTKVSAGTA
+287 RPGRTREKVSSGTA
-301 KQSVFWEKLQR
+301 KKSAFWEKLQR

-321 DPPTDADLTKFVQGA
+321 DPPMDADLTKFVQGA

-394 LGLYAEGIRNV
+394 LGLYAEGIKNI

-433 TFVASLGETILPEPF
+433 AFVASLGETILPEPF

-472 RIGMVGFLTQ
+472 RIGMTGFLTQ

-489 VENLKKARQGL
+489 VENLKRARDGL
-500 KGYILAG
+500 NGYILAG
-507 LLPPVSARNARFMDS
+507 LFPPVSARNARFMDS
-522 EINGIRVSPEIID
+522 EVNGIRVSPEIIE
-535 QYEDLEREEAE
+535 QYEDLDREESE
-546 KLAVSLMMQFAR
+546 RLAVSLMTQFAR
-558 EAEPYVNGYYMMTPF
+558 EAEPFVNGYYLMTPF
-573 SRTALIQQIIEA
+573 SRTALIQRIIES
-585 IHREKLIG
+585 IREEKLI

>member
-22 LSTITGKSS
+22 LSTITGQSS

-37 VLEQREMVKDV
+37 VLEQRDIVKDI
-48 HRQYLEAGSQAIL
+48 HQQYLEAGSQAIL

-71 CHGNDVLVHQLIH
+71 CHGNDTLVHQLIH

-110 LENGQTGKEYTFVAR
+110 LEDGQTGKEYSFVAR

-148 TMQYIRDNT
+148 AMQYIRENT

-180 QDLIQQISETGLADA
+180 RDLIRKITETGLADA

-215 HEDILYSFMPSAGS
+215 HEEILYSFMPSAGS
-229 PIVVDNRLV
+229 PIVVDNRVV

-253 AGNGAKILGGCC
+253 AANGARILGGCC

-273 QVARFLASGTSSVP
+273 QVARFLAAGTSSVS
-287 RPGRGRTKVSAGTA
+287 RPGRTREKVSSGTA
-301 KQSVFWEKLQR
+301 KKSAFWEKLQR

-321 DPPTDADLTKFVQGA
+321 DPPMDADLTKFVQGA
-336 YDLKESGADVITIAD
+336 YELKESGADVITIAD

-394 LGLYAEGIRNV
+394 LGLYAEGIKNI

-472 RIGMVGFLTQ
+472 RIGMAGFLTQ

-489 VENLKKARQGL
+489 VENLKRAREGL

-507 LLPPVSARNARFMDS
+507 LFPPVSARNARFMDS
-522 EINGIRVSPEIID
+522 EVNGIRVSPEIIE
-535 QYEDLEREEAE
+535 QYEDLDREESE
-546 KLAVSLMMQFAR
+546 RLAVSLMTQFAR
-558 EAEPYVNGYYMMTPF
+558 EAEPYVNGYYLMTPF
-573 SRTALIQQIIEA
+573 SRTALIQRIIGSIRE
-585 IHREKLIG
+585 EKLI

>member
-22 LSTITGKSS
+22 LSTITGQSS

-37 VLEQREMVKDV
+37 VLEQRDIVKDI
-48 HRQYLEAGSQAIL
+48 HQQYLEAGSQAIL

-71 CHGNDVLVHQLIH
+71 CHGNDTLVHQLIH

-110 LENGQTGKEYTFVAR
+110 LENGQTGKEYSFVAR

-148 TMQYIRDNT
+148 AMQYIRENT

-180 QDLIQQISETGLADA
+180 RDLIRKITETGLADA

-215 HEDILYSFMPSAGS
+215 HEEILYSFMPSAGS
-229 PIVVDNRLV
+229 PIVVDNRVV

-253 AGNGAKILGGCC
+253 AANGARILGGCC

-273 QVARFLASGTSSVP
+273 QVARFLVAGTSSVP
-287 RPGRGRTKVSAGTA
+287 RPGRTREKVSSGTA
-301 KQSVFWEKLQR
+301 KKSAFWEKLQR

-321 DPPTDADLTKFVQGA
+321 DPPMDADLTKFVQGA

-394 LGLYAEGIRNV
+394 LGLYAEGIKNI

-472 RIGMVGFLTQ
+472 RIGMTGFLTQ

-489 VENLKKARQGL
+489 VENLKRARKGL
-500 KGYILAG
+500 NGYILAG
-507 LLPPVSARNARFMDS
+507 LFPPVSARNARFMDS
-522 EINGIRVSPEIID
+522 EVNGIRVSPEIIE
-535 QYEDLEREEAE
+535 QYEDLDREESE
-546 KLAVSLMMQFAR
+546 RLAVSLMTQFAR
-558 EAEPYVNGYYMMTPF
+558 EAEPYVNGYYLMTPF
-573 SRTALIQQIIEA
+573 SRTALIQRIIGSIRE
-585 IHREKLIG
+585 EKLI

>member
-22 LSTITGKSS
+22 LSTITGQSS

-37 VLEQREMVKDV
+37 VLEQRDIVKDI
-48 HRQYLEAGSQAIL
+48 HQQYLEAGSQAIL

-71 CHGNDVLVHQLIH
+71 CHGNDTLVHQLIH

-110 LENGQTGKEYTFVAR
+110 LENGQTGKEYSFVAR

-148 TMQYIRDNT
+148 AMQYIRENT

-180 QDLIQQISETGLADA
+180 RDLIRKITETGLADA

-215 HEDILYSFMPSAGS
+215 HEEILYSFMPSAGS
-229 PIVVDNRLV
+229 PIVVDNRVV

-253 AGNGAKILGGCC
+253 AANGARILGGCC
-265 GTTPEHIR
+265 GTTPEH
-273 QVARFLASGTSSVP
+273 
-287 RPGRGRTKVSAGTA
+287 
-301 KQSVFWEKLQR
+301 QR

-321 DPPTDADLTKFVQGA
+321 DPPMDADLTKFVQGA
-336 YDLKESGADVITIAD
+336 YELKESGADVITIAD

-394 LGLYAEGIRNV
+394 LGLYAEGIKNI

-433 TFVASLGETILPEPF
+433 SFVASLGETILPEPF

-472 RIGMVGFLTQ
+472 RIGMTGFLTQ

-489 VENLKKARQGL
+489 VENLKRAREGL

-507 LLPPVSARNARFMDS
+507 LFPPVSARNARFMDS
-522 EINGIRVSPEIID
+522 EVNGIRVSPEIIE
-535 QYEDLEREEAE
+535 QYEDLDREESE
-546 KLAVSLMMQFAR
+546 RLAVSLMTQFAR
-558 EAEPYVNGYYMMTPF
+558 EAEPFVNGYYLMTPF
-573 SRTALIQQIIEA
+573 SRTALIQRIIES
-585 IHREKLIG
+585 IREEKLI

>member
-22 LSTITGKSS
+22 LSTITGQSS

-37 VLEQREMVKDV
+37 VLEQRDIVKDI
-48 HRQYLEAGSQAIL
+48 HQQYLEAGSQAIL

-71 CHGNDVLVHQLIH
+71 CHGNDTLVHQLIH

-110 LENGQTGKEYTFVAR
+110 LEDGQTGKEYSFVAR

-148 TMQYIRDNT
+148 AMQYIRENT

-180 QDLIQQISETGLADA
+180 RDLIRKITETGLADA

-205 EMRNLFDQME
+205 EMRNLFDQIE
-215 HEDILYSFMPSAGS
+215 HEEILYSFMPSAGS
-229 PIVVDNRLV
+229 PIVVDNRVV

-253 AGNGAKILGGCC
+253 AANGARILGGCC

-273 QVARFLASGTSSVP
+273 QVARFLAAGTSSVS
-287 RPGRGRTKVSAGTA
+287 RPGRTREKVSSGTA
-301 KQSVFWEKLQR
+301 KKSAFWEKLQR

-321 DPPTDADLTKFVQGA
+321 DPPMDADLTKFVQGA

-394 LGLYAEGIRNV
+394 LGLYAEGIKNI

-472 RIGMVGFLTQ
+472 RIGMTGFLTQ

-489 VENLKKARQGL
+489 VENLKRAREGL
-500 KGYILAG
+500 NGYILAG
-507 LLPPVSARNARFMDS
+507 LFPPVSARNARFMDS
-522 EINGIRVSPEIID
+522 EVNGIRVSPEIIE
-535 QYEDLEREEAE
+535 QYEDLDREESE
-546 KLAVSLMMQFAR
+546 RLAVSLMTQFAR
-558 EAEPYVNGYYMMTPF
+558 EAEPYVNGYYLMTPF
-573 SRTALIQQIIEA
+573 SRTALIQRIIGSIRE
-585 IHREKLIG
+585 EKLI

>member
-22 LSTITGKSS
+22 LSTITGQSS

-37 VLEQREMVKDV
+37 VLEQRDIVKDI
-48 HRQYLEAGSQAIL
+48 HQQYLEAGSQAIL

-71 CHGNDVLVHQLIH
+71 CHGNDTLVHQLIH

-110 LENGQTGKEYTFVAR
+110 LEDGQTGKEYSFVAR

-148 TMQYIRDNT
+148 AMRYIRENT

-180 QDLIQQISETGLADA
+180 RDLIRKITETGLADA

-215 HEDILYSFMPSAGS
+215 HEEILYSFMPSAGS
-229 PIVVDNRLV
+229 PIVVDNRVV

-253 AGNGAKILGGCC
+253 AANGARILGGCC

-273 QVARFLASGTSSVP
+273 QMARFLAAGTSSVP
-287 RPGRGRTKVSAGTA
+287 RPGRIKERVSSGTA
-301 KQSVFWEKLQR
+301 KKSAFWEKLQR

-321 DPPTDADLTKFVQGA
+321 DPPMDADLTKFVQGA
-336 YDLKESGADVITIAD
+336 YELKESGADVITIAD

-394 LGLYAEGIRNV
+394 LGLYAEGIKNI

-433 TFVASLGETILPEPF
+433 SFVASLGETILPEPF

-472 RIGMVGFLTQ
+472 RIGMAGFLTQ

-489 VENLKKARQGL
+489 VENLKRAREGL

-507 LLPPVSARNARFMDS
+507 LFPPVSARNARFMDS
-522 EINGIRVSPEIID
+522 EVNGIRVAPEIIE
-535 QYEDLEREEAE
+535 QYEDLDREEAE
-546 KLAVSLMMQFAR
+546 QLSVSLMTQFAR
-558 EAEPYVNGYYMMTPF
+558 ESEPYVNGYYMMTPF
-573 SRTALIQQIIEA
+573 SRTALIQRIIES
-585 IHREKLIG
+585 IREEKLI

>member
-22 LSTITGKSS
+22 LSTITGQSS

-37 VLEQREMVKDV
+37 VLEQRDIVKDI
-48 HRQYLEAGSQAIL
+48 HQQYLEAGSQAIL

-71 CHGNDVLVHQLIH
+71 CHGNDTLVHQLIH

-110 LENGQTGKEYTFVAR
+110 LENGQTGKEYSFVAR
-125 QFIDAGIRHFVFE
+125 QFIAAGIRHFVFE

-148 TMQYIRDNT
+148 AMQYIRENT

-180 QDLIQQISETGLADA
+180 RDLIRKITETGLADA

-215 HEDILYSFMPSAGS
+215 HEEILYSFMPSAGS
-229 PIVVDNRLV
+229 PIVVDNRVV

-253 AGNGAKILGGCC
+253 AANGARILGGCC

-273 QVARFLASGTSSVP
+273 QVARFLAAGTSSVP
-287 RPGRGRTKVSAGTA
+287 RPGRTREKVSSGTA
-301 KQSVFWEKLQR
+301 KKSAFWEKLQR

-321 DPPTDADLTKFVQGA
+321 DPPMDADLTKFVQGA
-336 YDLKESGADVITIAD
+336 YELKESGADVITIAD

-394 LGLYAEGIRNV
+394 LGLYAEGIKNI

-433 TFVASLGETILPEPF
+433 SFVASLGETILPEPF

-472 RIGMVGFLTQ
+472 RIGMTGFLTQ

-489 VENLKKARQGL
+489 VENLKRAREGL
-500 KGYILAG
+500 NGYILAG
-507 LLPPVSARNARFMDS
+507 LFPPVSARNARFMDS
-522 EINGIRVSPEIID
+522 EVNGIRVSPEIIE
-535 QYEDLEREEAE
+535 QYEDLDREESE
-546 KLAVSLMMQFAR
+546 RLAVSLMTQFAR
-558 EAEPYVNGYYMMTPF
+558 EAEPFVNGYYLMTPF
-573 SRTALIQQIIEA
+573 SRTALIQRIIES
-585 IHREKLIG
+585 IREEKLI

>member
-22 LSTITGKSS
+22 LSTITGQSS

-37 VLEQREMVKDV
+37 VLEQRDIVKDI
-48 HRQYLEAGSQAIL
+48 HQQYLEAGSQAIL

-71 CHGNDVLVHQLIH
+71 CHGNDTLVHQLIH

-110 LENGQTGKEYTFVAR
+110 LENGQTGKEYSFVAR

-148 TMQYIRDNT
+148 AMQYIRENT

-180 QDLIQQISETGLADA
+180 RDLIRKITETGLADA

-215 HEDILYSFMPSAGS
+215 HEEILYSFMPSAGS
-229 PIVVDNRLV
+229 PIVVDNRVV

-253 AGNGAKILGGCC
+253 AANGARILGGCC

-273 QVARFLASGTSSVP
+273 QVARFLAAGTSSVP
-287 RPGRGRTKVSAGTA
+287 RPRRTREKVSSGTA
-301 KQSVFWEKLQR
+301 KKSAFWEKLQR

-321 DPPTDADLTKFVQGA
+321 DPPMDADLTKFVQGA

-394 LGLYAEGIRNV
+394 LGLYAEGIKNI

-433 TFVASLGETILPEPF
+433 SFVASLGETILPEPF

-472 RIGMVGFLTQ
+472 RIGMTGFLTQ

-489 VENLKKARQGL
+489 VENLKRARKGL
-500 KGYILAG
+500 NGYILAG
-507 LLPPVSARNARFMDS
+507 LFPPVSARNARFMDS
-522 EINGIRVSPEIID
+522 EVNGIRVSPEIIE
-535 QYEDLEREEAE
+535 QYEDLDREESE
-546 KLAVSLMMQFAR
+546 RLAVSLMTQFAR
-558 EAEPYVNGYYMMTPF
+558 EAEPFVNGYYLMTPF
-573 SRTALIQQIIEA
+573 SRTALIQRIIES
-585 IHREKLIG
+585 IREEKLI

>member
-22 LSTITGKSS
+22 LSTITGQSS

-37 VLEQREMVKDV
+37 VLEQRDIVKDI
-48 HRQYLEAGSQAIL
+48 HQQYLEAGSQAIL

-71 CHGNDVLVHQLIH
+71 CHGNDTLVHQLIH

-110 LENGQTGKEYTFVAR
+110 LEDEQTGKEYSFVAR
-125 QFIDAGIRHFVFE
+125 QFIDTGIRHFVFE

-148 TMQYIRDNT
+148 AMRYIRENT

-180 QDLIQQISETGLADA
+180 RDLIRKITETGLADA

-215 HEDILYSFMPSAGS
+215 HEEILYSFMPSAGS
-229 PIVVDNRLV
+229 PIVVDNRVV

-253 AGNGAKILGGCC
+253 AANGARILGGCC

-273 QVARFLASGTSSVP
+273 QVARFLAAGTSSVP
-287 RPGRGRTKVSAGTA
+287 RPGRTREKVSSGTA
-301 KQSVFWEKLQR
+301 KKSAFWEKLQR

-321 DPPTDADLTKFVQGA
+321 DPPMDADLTKFVQGA

-394 LGLYAEGIRNV
+394 LGLYAEGIKNI

-433 TFVASLGETILPEPF
+433 AFVASLGETILPEPF

-472 RIGMVGFLTQ
+472 RIGMTGFLTQ

-489 VENLKKARQGL
+489 VENLKRAREGL
-500 KGYILAG
+500 NGYILAG
-507 LLPPVSARNARFMDS
+507 LFPPVSARNARFMDS
-522 EINGIRVSPEIID
+522 EVNGIRVSPEIIE
-535 QYEDLEREEAE
+535 QYEDLDREESE
-546 KLAVSLMMQFAR
+546 RLAVSLMTQFAR
-558 EAEPYVNGYYMMTPF
+558 EAEPYVNGYYLMTPF
-573 SRTALIQQIIEA
+573 SRTALIQRIIGSIRE
-585 IHREKLIG
+585 EKLI

>member
-22 LSTITGKSS
+22 LSTITGQSS

-37 VLEQREMVKDV
+37 VLEQRDIVKDI
-48 HRQYLEAGSQAIL
+48 HQQYLEAGSQAIL

-71 CHGNDVLVHQLIH
+71 CHGNDTLVHQLIH

-110 LENGQTGKEYTFVAR
+110 LENGQTGKEYSFVAR

-148 TMQYIRDNT
+148 AMQYIRENT

-180 QDLIQQISETGLADA
+180 RDLIRKITETGLADA

-215 HEDILYSFMPSAGS
+215 HEEILYSFMPSAGS
-229 PIVVDNRLV
+229 PIVVDNRVV

-253 AGNGAKILGGCC
+253 AANGARILGGCC

-273 QVARFLASGTSSVP
+273 QMARFLAAGTSSVP
-287 RPGRGRTKVSAGTA
+287 RPGRIKERVSSGTA
-301 KQSVFWEKLQR
+301 KKSAFWEKLQR

-321 DPPTDADLTKFVQGA
+321 DPPMDADLTKFVQGA

-394 LGLYAEGIRNV
+394 LGLYAEGIKNI

-433 TFVASLGETILPEPF
+433 SFVASLGETILPEPF

-472 RIGMVGFLTQ
+472 RIGMTGFLTQ

-489 VENLKKARQGL
+489 VENLKRAREGL
-500 KGYILAG
+500 NGYILAG
-507 LLPPVSARNARFMDS
+507 LFPPVSARNARFMDS
-522 EINGIRVSPEIID
+522 EVNGIRVSPEIIE
-535 QYEDLEREEAE
+535 QYEDLDREESE
-546 KLAVSLMMQFAR
+546 RLAVSLMTQFAR
-558 EAEPYVNGYYMMTPF
+558 EAEPYVNGYYLMTPF
-573 SRTALIQQIIEA
+573 SRTALIQRIIGSIRE
-585 IHREKLIG
+585 EKLI